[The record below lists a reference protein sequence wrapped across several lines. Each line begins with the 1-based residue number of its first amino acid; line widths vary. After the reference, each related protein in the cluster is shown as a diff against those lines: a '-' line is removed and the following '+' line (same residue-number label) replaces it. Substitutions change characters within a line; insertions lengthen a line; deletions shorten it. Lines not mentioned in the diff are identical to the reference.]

1 MFLTRLSWLL
11 AGLALQASAVP
22 TKRDAITSCLT
33 SSKVPIDVKGSAE
46 WTQDGTAY
54 NLRLQYQ
61 PVAIA
66 VPTTVAH
73 ISAAVKCGVKHGVKI
88 SAKSGGH
95 SYTSWGFGG
104 DDGHLVVEL
113 DRMFSVK
120 LNTKDNTAKIQPGA
134 RLGHVATELYNQG
147 KRAISHGTCP
157 GVGVGGHALHGGY
170 GMVSRKYGLALD
182 WIKGATVVLADGSV
196 VHCSAT
202 ERSGLFFAVRGAGS
216 SFGIVAELEFNTFAA
231 PTQLTYFDIGLNW
244 NQQTAASGL
253 KTVQDFGKT
262 MPAELTMQAFIS
274 KNGYSL
280 DGTYVGDEAGLR
292 KAIQPLL
299 NSLGVQ
305 VNAQTVGWLDLVAHF
320 AGNVEINPTS
330 ASYNAHDT
338 FYATSMIVPTVSANQ
353 FTSFVNYISTTGA
366 TTSHNWWMQ
375 MDLIGGDHSAVSK
388 PKTSDTAF
396 VHRDKMLLFQLYDS
410 VPQGQQYPSDG
421 FNLLKGFRQSITKP
435 WSTSKWGMYANYAD
449 SQMTADVGP
458 QLYWGKNLPKLQG
471 IKAVY
476 DPKNIF
482 RNPQSIQPI
491 PLPK

>member
-73 ISAAVKCGVKHGVKI
+73 ISSAVKCGVKHGVKI

-157 GVGVGGHALHGGY
+157 G
-170 GMVSRKYGLALD
+170 
-182 WIKGATVVLADGSV
+182 
-196 VHCSAT
+196 
-202 ERSGLFFAVRGAGS
+202 
-216 SFGIVAELEFNTFAA
+216 
-231 PTQLTYFDIGLNW
+231 
-244 NQQTAASGL
+244 
-253 KTVQDFGKT
+253 
-262 MPAELTMQAFIS
+262 
-274 KNGYSL
+274 
-280 DGTYVGDEAGLR
+280 
-292 KAIQPLL
+292 
-299 NSLGVQ
+299 
-305 VNAQTVGWLDLVAHF
+305 
-320 AGNVEINPTS
+320 
-330 ASYNAHDT
+330 
-338 FYATSMIVPTVSANQ
+338 
-353 FTSFVNYISTTGA
+353 
-366 TTSHNWWMQ
+366 
-375 MDLIGGDHSAVSK
+375 
-388 PKTSDTAF
+388 
-396 VHRDKMLLFQLYDS
+396 
-410 VPQGQQYPSDG
+410 
-421 FNLLKGFRQSITKP
+421 
-435 WSTSKWGMYANYAD
+435 
-449 SQMTADVGP
+449 
-458 QLYWGKNLPKLQG
+458 
-471 IKAVY
+471 
-476 DPKNIF
+476 
-482 RNPQSIQPI
+482 
-491 PLPK
+491 